1 MSSWITVKPLQIVLR
16 WQIVGTIAV
25 TVAVALLSDMNSA
38 ISAGMGGLISVISS
52 AAFAIVVSRHQ
63 GYSADGTIRTA
74 LKAEAV
80 KISLT
85 ILLLWLVFMFYENLN
100 ALAFIGT
107 FIVIVIMHSLALFA
121 SDGNKKRK

>member
-25 TVAVALLSDMNSA
+25 TVVVALLSDMNSA

-85 ILLLWLVFMFYENLN
+85 IVLLWLVFMFYENLN

-121 SDGNKKRK
+121 SDGNNKRK

>member
-74 LKAEAV
+74 LKAEV
-80 KISLT
+80 IKISLT
-85 ILLLWLVFMFYENLN
+85 IVLLWLVFMFYENLN

-121 SDGNKKRK
+121 SDGNNKRK